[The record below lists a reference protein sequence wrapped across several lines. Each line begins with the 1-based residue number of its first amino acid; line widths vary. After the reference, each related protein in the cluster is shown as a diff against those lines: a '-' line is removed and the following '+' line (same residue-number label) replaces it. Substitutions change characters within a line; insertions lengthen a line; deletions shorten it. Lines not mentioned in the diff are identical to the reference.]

1 MSDSTVPSE
10 PSPTAAKPRRVS
22 ARTLLV
28 VGGLF
33 LLGLAGGAVMMIGPD
48 RLIGMVSGP
57 QADPTPSEGEAT
69 EPATRGAEMEAGGS
83 TVFLMEDHIVNLVS
97 GSGPSTRFARVRVA
111 VVYNPTL
118 MPIGT
123 LQEKKPFLRDA
134 FHGFL
139 SQLTE
144 RDLEGSFGL
153 VMIKEELLRR
163 ARVVAGGSGI
173 REILITDLVIQ

>member
-1 MSDSTVPSE
+1 MSDTTDPSAPISTGAS
-10 PSPTAAKPRRVS
+10 PRRVGL
-22 ARTLLV
+22 RTLLI

-33 LLGLAGGAVMMIGPD
+33 LLGLAGGGVMMIGPD
-48 RLIGMVSGP
+48 RLMAMVSGT
-57 QADPTPSEGEAT
+57 ADAPPAPEGEAA
-69 EPATRGAEMEAGGS
+69 PATRGADDLAGGS
-83 TVFLMEDHIVNLVS
+83 TVFMMDDHIVNLVS

-123 LQEKKPFLRDA
+123 LQEKKPYLRDA

>member
-1 MSDSTVPSE
+1 MSDSTAPTE
-10 PSPTAAKPRRVS
+10 PSPTGAKPRRVR
-22 ARTLLV
+22 ARTLLIA
-28 VGGLF
+28 GGLF
-33 LLGLAGGAVMMIGPD
+33 LLGLAGGGVMMIGPD
-48 RLIGMVSGP
+48 RLIGMVTGT
-57 QADPTPSEGEAT
+57 QTATPLSDGAPS
-69 EPATRGAEMEAGGS
+69 EPATRGAETETEAGGS
-83 TVFLMEDHIVNLVS
+83 TVFLMEDHIVNLVT

-144 RDLEGSFGL
+144 RDLDRKS
-153 VMIKEELLRR
+153 
-163 ARVVAGGSGI
+163 VV
-173 REILITDLVIQ
+173 